1 MRTDLMDPREAQEA
15 EALFAKPMG
24 AGGDLVP
31 GGAPNITIVD
41 QVITAQKVGV
51 ERDLAKILR
60 DVRTMAAVAGEDWY
74 YRFPVKKKGGGVDHI
89 EGPTIK
95 CATNVARMYGNCQ
108 VDVRVQDQGASW
120 LIYARFVDYESGF
133 SLTRPFQADKAKGT
147 LNTKDAG
154 RQQEIALAIGVSKA
168 TRNVITNALETFTTF
183 AFDEAKK
190 NLVEKVGKRLE
201 EYRGRVR
208 ERLAQINVDEKRV
221 EATVGRPFSEWLAP
235 DVARVIAELKAVSDG
250 MATADE
256 TWPPPPA
263 PEPKRS
269 DFKKEAAGDEIAKTD
284 GPPAAEAAPDSKSAK
299 DAKPA
304 AESEK
309 AAPTEP
315 PPWYPEVVGQDAITA
330 AIVALITGKAQTL
343 ADLDAIEAANKE
355 RVAKFTQGNR
365 AKITNAM
372 DDRRE
377 DLGGK

>member
-15 EALFAKPMG
+15 EAMFAKPMG
-24 AGGDLVP
+24 AGGELVP

-41 QVITAQKVGV
+41 QIITAQKVGV

-60 DVRTMAAVAGEDWY
+60 DIRTMAAVAGEDWY
-74 YRFPVKKKGGGVDHI
+74 YRFPVKKKGGGTDHI

-201 EYRGRVR
+201 EYRNRVR

-221 EATVGRPFSEWLAP
+221 EATVGRSFSEWLAP

-256 TWPPPPA
+256 TWPPPAP
-263 PEPKRS
+263 PEPKRG
-269 DFKKEAAGDEIAKTD
+269 DFKKEAAEGK
-284 GPPAAEAAPDSKSAK
+284 PAK
-299 DAKPA
+299 DAQPATEPDKPA
-304 AESEK
+304 T
-309 AAPTEP
+309 PTWFP
-315 PPWYPEVVGQDAITA
+315 DVVGQDAITA
-330 AIVALITGKAQTL
+330 AIVALIADKAATV

-355 RVAKFTQGNR
+355 RVAKFTQANR
-365 AKITNAM
+365 AKITIAM

-377 DLGGK
+377 DLGSK